1 MLKRYDASTADGEG
15 PRRPIVE
22 ALASASGHWFEVGG
36 WVMVPLALASV
47 IGLTVVIERSLF
59 WARLTGTRT
68 RERTA
73 KLAAKLRARDFA
85 GVVKTTAERR
95 DPFARLAREL
105 AQEGEGPIGEARS
118 REAIEA
124 QRYAIERFQ
133 GTLSILI
140 TAAPMLGILGTV
152 TGIITSFAAI
162 GEVEGGA
169 PRLVAG
175 GIAQALYTT
184 AFGLAIAV
192 AALFP
197 YAIFKGLADRALT
210 GLELLAASAIE
221 GSAGSGATSGG
232 TRDPSSDG

>member
-1 MLKRYDASTADGEG
+1 MNAIR
-15 PRRPIVE
+15 
-22 ALASASGHWFEVGG
+22 HWFEVGG
-36 WVMVPLALASV
+36 WVMVPLALVSLL
-47 IGLTVVIERSLF
+47 GLTIVFERSLF
-59 WARLTGTRT
+59 WARLTGPAVRGW
-68 RERTA
+68 TA
-73 KLAAKLRARDFA
+73 KLAGTLRKGDFA
-85 GVVKTTAERR
+85 AVVKATAERR
-95 DPFARLAREL
+95 DPYSRLAREL
-105 AQEGEGPIGEARS
+105 SQDVDGPIGEARA

-124 QRYAIERFQ
+124 QRSSVERFQ
-133 GTLSILI
+133 GALSIII

-162 GEVEGGA
+162 GEAEGGD

-210 GLELLAASAIE
+210 RLELLAASAME
-221 GSAGSGATSGG
+221 GAARLKDPP
-232 TRDPSSDG
+232 TRG

>member
-1 MLKRYDASTADGEG
+1 M
-15 PRRPIVE
+15 E
-22 ALASASGHWFEVGG
+22 APASAIGHWFEVGG

-47 IGLTVVIERSLF
+47 LGLTVVIERCLF
-59 WARLTGTRT
+59 WARISGPGVRQ
-68 RERTA
+68 RTA
-73 KLAAKLRARDFA
+73 KLAAKLRSRDFA
-85 GVVKTTAERR
+85 GVLKSTAEKR
-95 DPFARLAREL
+95 DPFARLAREF
-105 AQEGEGPIGEARS
+105 AQEGEGPMGEARA

-162 GEVEGGA
+162 GEVEGGD

-197 YAIFKGLADRALT
+197 YAIFKGFADRALT
-210 GLELLAASAIE
+210 GLELLAASAME
-221 GSAGSGATSGG
+221 GAASKPPTPSGT
-232 TRDPSSDG
+232 TDQSSRG

>member
-1 MLKRYDASTADGEG
+1 M
-15 PRRPIVE
+15 E
-22 ALASASGHWFEVGG
+22 ALFGSIRHWFEVGG
-36 WVMVPLALASV
+36 WVMLPLALVSV
-47 IGLTVVIERSLF
+47 LGLSVVFERTMF
-59 WARLTGTRT
+59 WMRLTG
-68 RERTA
+68 A
-73 KLAAKLRARDFA
+73 KVRGRRSALASKLRRGDFA
-85 GVVKTTAERR
+85 GVVKATAERR
-95 DPFARLAREL
+95 DPYSRLAREL
-105 AQEGEGPIGEARS
+105 SQDRAGAIGEAQA

-124 QRYAIERFQ
+124 QRYAVERFQ
-133 GTLSILI
+133 GTLSIII

-162 GEVEGGA
+162 GQAEGSD

-210 GLELLAASAIE
+210 GLELLAASAME
-221 GSAGSGATSGG
+221 GSATPPAAGPTAPSSGG
-232 TRDPSSDG
+232 

>member
-1 MLKRYDASTADGEG
+1 M
-15 PRRPIVE
+15 E
-22 ALASASGHWFEVGG
+22 ALISAIRHWFDVGG
-36 WVMVPLALASV
+36 WVMIPLALVSLL
-47 IGLTVVIERSLF
+47 GLTVVFERALF
-59 WARLTGTRT
+59 WVRLTGPTVRS
-68 RERTA
+68 RTA
-73 KLAAKLRARDFA
+73 KLAARLRQGDFP
-85 GVVKTTAERR
+85 GVIKSTAERR
-95 DPFARLAREL
+95 DPYARLAREL
-105 AQEGEGPIGEARS
+105 SQDVAGPIGEAQA

-124 QRYAIERFQ
+124 QRYAVERFQ
-133 GTLSILI
+133 GALSIII

-162 GEVEGGA
+162 GEAEGSD

-210 GLELLAASAIE
+210 RLELLAASAME
-221 GSAGSGATSGG
+221 GSSKPKDPP
-232 TRDPSSDG
+232 TRG

>member
-1 MLKRYDASTADGEG
+1 
-15 PRRPIVE
+15 VE
-22 ALASASGHWFEVGG
+22 ALLSAIRHWFDVGG
-36 WVMVPLALASV
+36 WVMLPLALVSLL
-47 IGLTVVIERSLF
+47 GLTVVFERSLF
-59 WARLTGTRT
+59 WVRLSGPAVRGHTS
-68 RERTA
+68 
-73 KLAAKLRARDFA
+73 KLAAKLRAGDFA
-85 GVVKTTAERR
+85 GVIKATAERR
-95 DPFARLAREL
+95 DPYSRLAREL
-105 AQEGEGPIGEARS
+105 SEEVTNPIGEAQA

-124 QRYAIERFQ
+124 QRYAVERFQ
-133 GTLSILI
+133 GTLSIII

-162 GEVEGGA
+162 GEAGDSD

-210 GLELLAASAIE
+210 RLELLAASAME
-221 GSAGSGATSGG
+221 GSNKLKAPP
-232 TRDPSSDG
+232 TRG

>member
-1 MLKRYDASTADGEG
+1 M
-15 PRRPIVE
+15 
-22 ALASASGHWFEVGG
+22 
-36 WVMVPLALASV
+36 
-47 IGLTVVIERSLF
+47 
-59 WARLTGTRT
+59 
-68 RERTA
+68 
-73 KLAAKLRARDFA
+73 
-85 GVVKTTAERR
+85 
-95 DPFARLAREL
+95 
-105 AQEGEGPIGEARS
+105 GEARA

-162 GEVEGGA
+162 GEVEGGD

-197 YAIFKGLADRALT
+197 YAIFKGFADRALT
-210 GLELLAASAIE
+210 GLELLAASAME
-221 GSAGSGATSGG
+221 GAASKPPTPSGT
-232 TRDPSSDG
+232 TDQSSRG

>member
-1 MLKRYDASTADGEG
+1 M
-15 PRRPIVE
+15 E
-22 ALASASGHWFEVGG
+22 ALANALRHWFEVGG
-36 WVMVPLALASV
+36 WVMVPLALVSV
-47 IGLTVVIERSLF
+47 LGLSVVVERGLF
-59 WARLTGTRT
+59 WARLTGPKV
-68 RERTA
+68 RERTSA
-73 KLAAKLRARDFA
+73 LAAMLRRGDFA
-85 GVVKTTAERR
+85 GVVRTTAERR
-95 DPFARLAREL
+95 DPFARVAREL
-105 AQEGEGPIGEARS
+105 SQDADGPIGEAQA

-124 QRYAIERFQ
+124 QRMAVERFQ
-133 GTLSILI
+133 GTLSIII

-162 GEVEGGA
+162 GEADGGD

-210 GLELLAASAIE
+210 RLELLAASAME
-221 GSAGSGATSGG
+221 GSNATKRSEARAPSSGG
-232 TRDPSSDG
+232 

>member
-1 MLKRYDASTADGEG
+1 
-15 PRRPIVE
+15 
-22 ALASASGHWFEVGG
+22 
-36 WVMVPLALASV
+36 MVPLALVSV
-47 IGLTVVIERSLF
+47 LGLAIVVERGLF
-59 WARLTGTRT
+59 WARLTGAGV

-73 KLAAKLRARDFA
+73 KLAAMLRRGEFA
-85 GVVKTTAERR
+85 ALVKQTAERR
-95 DPFARLAREL
+95 DPFARLSREL
-105 AQEGEGPIGEARS
+105 SDDAASPIGEARA
-118 REAIEA
+118 REAIES
-124 QRYAIERFQ
+124 QRLAVERFQ
-133 GTLSILI
+133 GTLSIII

-162 GEVEGGA
+162 GEAEGGD

-210 GLELLAASAIE
+210 RLELLAASAME
-221 GSAGSGATSGG
+221 GSSKTSASGSTA
-232 TRDPSSDG
+232 PSSAG

>member
-1 MLKRYDASTADGEG
+1 M
-15 PRRPIVE
+15 E
-22 ALASASGHWFEVGG
+22 ALANALRHWFEVGG
-36 WVMVPLALASV
+36 WVMAPLALVSV
-47 IGLTVVIERSLF
+47 LGLSVVVERGLF
-59 WARLTGTRT
+59 WARLTGPKV
-68 RERTA
+68 RERTTR
-73 KLAAKLRARDFA
+73 LAARLRQGDFA
-85 GVVKTTAERR
+85 GVVKSTAERR
-95 DPFARLAREL
+95 DPYARLAREL
-105 AQEGEGPIGEARS
+105 SQDVNAPIGEAQA

-124 QRYAIERFQ
+124 QRMAVERFQ
-133 GTLSILI
+133 GTLSIII

-162 GEVEGGA
+162 GEAEGGD

-210 GLELLAASAIE
+210 RLELLAASAME
-221 GSAGSGATSGG
+221 GSGALDSAAANEPATGPSSGG
-232 TRDPSSDG
+232 

>member
-1 MLKRYDASTADGEG
+1 M
-15 PRRPIVE
+15 E
-22 ALASASGHWFEVGG
+22 ALFSAIRHWFDVGG
-36 WVMVPLALASV
+36 WVMLPLALVSLL
-47 IGLTVVIERSLF
+47 GLTVVFERALF
-59 WARLTGTRT
+59 WARLTGPAVRDRT
-68 RERTA
+68 S
-73 KLAAKLRARDFA
+73 KLAAKLRQGDFA
-85 GVVKTTAERR
+85 SVTKSTAERR
-95 DPFARLAREL
+95 DPYSRLARDL
-105 AQEGEGPIGEARS
+105 AEDVSEPIGEAQA

-124 QRYAIERFQ
+124 QRYAVERFQ
-133 GTLSILI
+133 GTLSIII

-162 GEVEGGA
+162 GQAGDSD

-210 GLELLAASAIE
+210 RLELLAASAME
-221 GSAGSGATSGG
+221 GSGRLG
-232 TRDPSSDG
+232 TNPLKGPPTRG

>member
-1 MLKRYDASTADGEG
+1 ML
-15 PRRPIVE
+15 
-22 ALASASGHWFEVGG
+22 
-36 WVMVPLALASV
+36 PLAVVSLL
-47 IGLTVVIERSLF
+47 GLTVVFERALF
-59 WARLTGTRT
+59 WVRLTGPAVRGRT
-68 RERTA
+68 S
-73 KLAAKLRARDFA
+73 KLAARLRGGDFA
-85 GVVKTTAERR
+85 GVIKTTAERR
-95 DPFARLAREL
+95 DPYARLAREL
-105 AQEGEGPIGEARS
+105 SQDITGPIGEAQA

-124 QRYAIERFQ
+124 QRYAVERFQ
-133 GTLSILI
+133 GTLSIII

-162 GEVEGGA
+162 GQAEGSD

-210 GLELLAASAIE
+210 RLELLAASAME
-221 GSAGSGATSGG
+221 GSARLNSNQLKGPPTGG
-232 TRDPSSDG
+232 

>member
-1 MLKRYDASTADGEG
+1 M
-15 PRRPIVE
+15 E
-22 ALASASGHWFEVGG
+22 ALVNAIRHWFEVGG
-36 WVMVPLALASV
+36 WVMAPLALASV
-47 IGLTVVIERSLF
+47 LGLAVVFERALF
-59 WARLTGTRT
+59 WARLTGPRM
-68 RERTA
+68 RARTA
-73 KLAAKLRARDFA
+73 KLAARLRDRDFA
-85 GVVKTTAERR
+85 GVVKATAERR
-95 DPFARLAREL
+95 DPYARLAREL
-105 AQEGEGPIGEARS
+105 AQDATDPIGEARA
-118 REAIEA
+118 REAIES
-124 QRYAIERFQ
+124 QRYAVERFQ

-162 GEVEGGA
+162 GEADGGD

-210 GLELLAASAIE
+210 RLELLAASAME
-221 GSAGSGATSGG
+221 GSASGG
-232 TRDPSSDG
+232 ASVTGPSSGG

>member
-1 MLKRYDASTADGEG
+1 M
-15 PRRPIVE
+15 E
-22 ALASASGHWFEVGG
+22 ALANALRHWFEVGG
-36 WVMVPLALASV
+36 WVMVPLALVSV
-47 IGLTVVIERSLF
+47 LGLSVVVERGLF
-59 WARLTGTRT
+59 WARLTGPRVRQRT
-68 RERTA
+68 ST
-73 KLAAKLRARDFA
+73 LAAMLRRSDFP
-85 GVVKTTAERR
+85 GVVRTTAERR
-95 DPFARLAREL
+95 DPYARLAREL
-105 AQEGEGPIGEARS
+105 SQDAAGRIGEAQA

-124 QRYAIERFQ
+124 QRLAVERFQ
-133 GTLSILI
+133 GTLSIII

-162 GEVEGGA
+162 GEADGGD

-210 GLELLAASAIE
+210 RLELLAASAME
-221 GSAGSGATSGG
+221 GSSATKQSEAKAPSSGG
-232 TRDPSSDG
+232 

>member
-1 MLKRYDASTADGEG
+1 MNAIR
-15 PRRPIVE
+15 
-22 ALASASGHWFEVGG
+22 HWFDVGG
-36 WVMVPLALASV
+36 WVMVPLALVSLL
-47 IGLTVVIERSLF
+47 GLTIVFERSLF
-59 WARLTGTRT
+59 WSRLTGPAVRGRT
-68 RERTA
+68 G
-73 KLAAKLRARDFA
+73 KLAVRLRAGDFA
-85 GVVKTTAERR
+85 GVVKSTAERR
-95 DPFARLAREL
+95 DPYSRLAREL
-105 AQEGEGPIGEARS
+105 SQDAAGPIGEAQA

-124 QRYAIERFQ
+124 QRYSVERFQ
-133 GTLSILI
+133 GALSIII

-162 GEVEGGA
+162 GEAEGGD

-210 GLELLAASAIE
+210 RLELLAASAME
-221 GSAGSGATSGG
+221 GSIKPKGPP
-232 TRDPSSDG
+232 TRG

>member
-1 MLKRYDASTADGEG
+1 
-15 PRRPIVE
+15 VE
-22 ALASASGHWFEVGG
+22 ALVSAIRHWFEVGG
-36 WVMVPLALASV
+36 WVMAPLALASV
-47 IGLTVVIERSLF
+47 LGLTVVFERSLF
-59 WARLTGTRT
+59 WARLSGPRVHART
-68 RERTA
+68 V
-73 KLAAKLRARDFA
+73 KLAARLRAQDFA
-85 GVVKTTAERR
+85 GVTKATAERR
-95 DPFARLAREL
+95 DPYARLAREL
-105 AQEGEGPIGEARS
+105 SQENEGPIGEARA
-118 REAIEA
+118 REAIET
-124 QRYAIERFQ
+124 QRYAVERFQ

-162 GEVEGGA
+162 GEADGGD

-210 GLELLAASAIE
+210 RLELLAASAME
-221 GSAGSGATSGG
+221 GSVMEGSGMEKSAKVDSAHENAA
-232 TRDPSSDG
+232 RDGAIKAPSSDG

>member
-1 MLKRYDASTADGEG
+1 M
-15 PRRPIVE
+15 E
-22 ALASASGHWFEVGG
+22 ALANALRHWFEVGG
-36 WVMVPLALASV
+36 WVMVPLALVSV
-47 IGLTVVIERSLF
+47 LGLSVVVERGLF
-59 WARLTGTRT
+59 WARLTGPKVRQRT
-68 RERTA
+68 ST
-73 KLAAKLRARDFA
+73 LAAMLRRGDFA
-85 GVVKTTAERR
+85 GVVRTTAERR
-95 DPFARLAREL
+95 DPFARVAREL
-105 AQEGEGPIGEARS
+105 SQDAAGPIGEAQA

-124 QRYAIERFQ
+124 QRLAVERFQ
-133 GTLSILI
+133 GTLSIII

-162 GEVEGGA
+162 GEADGGD

-210 GLELLAASAIE
+210 RLELLAASAME
-221 GSAGSGATSGG
+221 GSSSTRTEKLKAPSSGG
-232 TRDPSSDG
+232 